1 MNWQPLI
8 ILAVGLCIVVGSI
21 VWLRV
26 HAFLALIIAAITVSL
41 LAPVNMAQLEAK
53 GVSVGSEKIVRVVE
67 AFGTTVGKIGIIIA
81 LAAIIG
87 KAMTDSGA
95 ADRIVRMF
103 LEVLG
108 EKRCAAAL
116 MMSGF
121 TLAVPVFFDTVFYL
135 MLPLVRTLHRR
146 IGKHYVKMLMAIV
159 CSVTAHALVPPTPGP
174 LAAAAN
180 LRVDLGIMIWVGC
193 LVAFPASIVGLWY
206 ASWLDRRMPD
216 KQPPAV
222 DTEAPAA
229 MTRQPHLL
237 LALAP
242 IIVPVVLISL
252 NTATEAYVK
261 SRAVQTVSAVTAGNG
276 PVAAAPAASI
286 AEPALSPL
294 LVSAAAAIGNPNLAL
309 LISMALA
316 VGTWWHHCRPKRG
329 VIMAGIEESLMTAGV
344 IILITS
350 AGGAFGAMLSA
361 AQIDLAIKQL
371 FGNSAAGGFG
381 ILILAFCVSA
391 LLRFAQGSTTAA
403 MIVTSAMIGAMIYP
417 IAPDAAPINLGFH
430 PVYLVTA
437 IGSGGL
443 VCSWMN
449 DSGFWIFSRMGGFTE
464 VETLRTW
471 TPLLTLLGVV
481 GMAMTMLLA
490 AIMPMSLAP

>member
-26 HAFLALIIAAITVSL
+26 HAFLALIIAAIAVSL
-41 LAPVNMAQLEAK
+41 MAPVNMAQLEAK

-146 IGKHYVKMLMAIV
+146 IGKHYVKMLMAVV

-193 LVAFPASIVGLWY
+193 LVGFPASMVGLWY
-206 ASWLDRRMPD
+206 ASWLDRKMPD

-222 DTEAPAA
+222 ATEAPAA
-229 MTRQPHLL
+229 MARQPHLL
-237 LALAP
+237 LALSP

-252 NTATEAYVK
+252 NTAAEAYVK
-261 SRAVQTVSAVTAGNG
+261 SSAMQS
-276 PVAAAPAASI
+276 AAAAGGPALGAAATT

-294 LVSAAAAIGNPNLAL
+294 LVSAAASIGNPNLAL
-309 LISMALA
+309 LISMVLA

-361 AQIDLAIKQL
+361 AQIDLAIKQM

-403 MIVTSAMIGAMIYP
+403 MIVTSAMISAMIFP

-443 VCSWMN
+443 VLSWMN

-471 TPLLTLLGVV
+471 TPMLTMLGLVA
-481 GMAMTMLLA
+481 MAMTLLLA